1 MAEQLGPV
9 VDYVLI
15 LDSRTIVPEPCKG
28 AEPPAVET
36 TCPKG
41 LWSELHVHLKKAMSP
56 NGVMALRG
64 AETERFYIKKG
75 I

>member
-1 MAEQLGPV
+1 MAEQSGPV

-15 LDSRTIVPEPCKG
+15 SDSRTIVPEPCKG
-28 AEPPAVET
+28 AKPPAVET